1 MGALTYFPS
10 RGFNPSNFVLL
21 EAGSTFLNCLRSF
34 KAFFPFTN
42 WSAVNFTAFPV
53 VGSFAGIFNK
63 SRIAL
68 SSPDPSPKTNWL
80 GPFLEPSL
88 PTSSINSNVWF
99 SVAILVILER

>member
-10 RGFNPSNFVLL
+10 KGFNPSSFVLL
-21 EAGSTFLNCLRSF
+21 ETGSTFLNCLGSV
-34 KAFFPFTN
+34 KAALPLTN
-42 WSAVNFTAFPV
+42 WSGVNSLTL
-53 VGSFAGIFNK
+53 GSIFNK
-63 SRIAL
+63 SLIAL
-68 SSPDPSPKTNWL
+68 CSPEPSPNTNWL